1 MKKTIITG
9 CLFLFLSAS
18 FAQKQWTLR
27 ECIDYAIKNNI
38 EIRQQEIKKQN
49 AEISLSTA
57 KNSRL
62 PNLNASVGQNFNFGL
77 ANIQTINPD
86 GTYST
91 TYKNTSS
98 SNSSI
103 SVGSSVSI
111 FNGFRT
117 SNEIK
122 AQELN
127 LMYIL
132 EGLAKAKD
140 DLALNVAVYYLD
152 ILFKKEI
159 LRVYQEQEKLSA
171 LQIQR
176 TQELKDA
183 GKVPESQLFDMISQH
198 ATNQKNVVTASNT
211 LNTSMLELTQALN
224 ITSPEG
230 FEIAIPEIKN
240 VVSENTA
247 SIQPPNNIF
256 ANAVAIKPVVKQAEY
271 NLKYSEK
278 NLKIAQAAYYPE
290 LSLSLGIG
298 TGYYSTSGESFGQQ
312 LKNRRGENI
321 SLNLSIPIFNRFATR
336 NSVRTARN
344 EILNSQLLLENMK
357 LALYKDIQQAYYN
370 AVGAQAKYESS
381 QKAVAAA
388 EIAFSYMKDKYAV
401 GKATVFEYNES
412 QTKLISSQSDL
423 LQAKYDYIFRA
434 KILDFYNGKEIVL

>member
-152 ILFKKEI
+152 VLFKKEI

-211 LNTSMLELTQALN
+211 LSTSILELTQALN

-230 FEIAIPEIKN
+230 FDIAIPEIKN

-370 AVGAQAKYESS
+370 AVGAQVKYESS